1 MSGPPRILPFG
12 DGAFLL
18 ELPGLDDVLALHR
31 GLLASMAPRAV
42 VDIVPAART
51 ILVTFEPWAR
61 GDVRRWLEGVQP
73 REEDDDGGR
82 FVRIDVAYGGA
93 DLGNVAR
100 LLGVTEAEVVRRH
113 TGARWRAAFT
123 GFAPGFAY
131 LVAPSS
137 GLEVPRRA
145 EPRTAVPAGSVGLA
159 GEFSGIYPRSSPG
172 GWQLIGTTAARLWDA
187 AAPEPALIRPG
198 DTVVFK
204 EA

>member
-1 MSGPPRILPFG
+1 LSGSPRILPFG

-31 GLLASMAPRAV
+31 GLLASTVPRAV

-61 GDVRRWLEGVQP
+61 SDVQQWLGAVQS

-82 FVRIDVAYGGA
+82 LVRIDVAYGGA
-93 DLGNVAR
+93 DLGNVAG
-100 LLGVTEAEVVRRH
+100 LLGITEAEVVRRH
-113 TGARWRAAFT
+113 TSARWRAAFT

-131 LVAPSS
+131 LVSPSS
-137 GLEVPRRA
+137 GLQVPRRP

-159 GEFSGIYPRSSPG
+159 GEFSGVYPRSSPG
-172 GWQLIGTTAARLWDA
+172 GWQLIGTTDARLWDA

-198 DTVVFK
+198 DTVEFRD
-204 EA
+204 A